1 MPTLDEE
8 NSDVEHDITHSQ
20 SQSHQELKMKMNL
33 QQDINN
39 LITKTSSMEINND
52 TQTIYLAATPP
63 ESLSNIQLETK
74 NK

>member
-1 MPTLDEE
+1 
-8 NSDVEHDITHSQ
+8 
-20 SQSHQELKMKMNL
+20 
-33 QQDINN
+33 
-39 LITKTSSMEINND
+39 MEINND